1 MSKDPDVV
9 IRTGNRRSTKLI
21 WEKPK
26 KRVDNSVYGGYRTI
40 SMKIQMLTAAAVA
53 LALCASATAEPS
65 KDELTAM
72 LQNPTS
78 DWSSTFTHLDHH
90 GPSAEDFQFFKD
102 ERQTLRKLAD
112 MDAKNYAE
120 QRPATDE
127 SAHLK
132 MGERHALKHNL
143 IGYVVSE
150 YAMEFSKVL
159 EGLSERNMKSA
170 IIGVVSPR

>member
-1 MSKDPDVV
+1 MVNHS
-9 IRTGNRRSTKLI
+9 I
-21 WEKPK
+21 
-26 KRVDNSVYGGYRTI
+26 YGGYRTF
-40 SMKIQMLTAAAVA
+40 SMKIQMLTAAAIA

-90 GPSAEDFQFFKD
+90 GSSAEDFQFFKD
-102 ERQTLRKLAD
+102 ERHTLRKLAD

-120 QRPATDE
+120 QRPATEE
-127 SAHLK
+127 SNLK
-132 MGERHALKHNL
+132 MGERHALNHNL